1 MNVARLL
8 QDSPS
13 DDRDR
18 LRRQESRDRQD
29 REREREQEEEREREW
44 EREREIARERDEWE
58 RSREWDRDRERQRS
72 TLSSTSSVPQPAH
85 RSYSPLE
92 SALPSR
98 SHIHAYDNKQPT
110 LPPPPRPTGQSQG
123 TNHAYAHSHSPSS
136 EAVHTRSYSQ
146 DGHPSSSTH
155 SHSHS
160 PPAPLFLSPLT
171 APAREGTA
179 AGPVPGSTLSTE
191 YSAEYAHR
199 AKNSSQQARDGAPSA
214 LSRLDQDRDREYRQR
229 AHSLSGSG
237 RPRTPPYGDYGDA
250 GHISPTT
257 ARLGSK
263 QHSPAQGS
271 YSVVPPSP
279 SHPQR
284 EEFSPSLSSSLNS
297 NNINSASPLPRAHSN
312 QAAPSSRRPPPPP
325 PTSLQPPPSA
335 SLSRSHDSTGA
346 PTSSAMSRSFDERP
360 YMGRAPSS
368 SSSSVMSAGRERE
381 RTLKEDI
388 EREREAFEREQREQ
402 RQRERERGRE
412 LEHNARSRSA
422 SGSAGAQIVLP
433 DGNSDREREM
443 AEYQRM
449 KDMDAIRAVAETRM
463 QSQPRDA
470 RERDAQRHHHHHYH
484 HHPLSHSHSH
494 PQLSQNTYP
503 QHQKQPEQQPRHQQQ
518 HQSSL
523 PPPIPG
529 TPYTYAHTGKPR
541 ISRSGVLKLAPPGVT
556 VPNNVPPSSSD
567 MTFAGAP
574 GVVIRQETL
583 TLAPPSHVAPTLQ
596 LQLRQEQQHPQQ
608 QQQQSAQGPSG
619 SSGPQPIEPIPVD
632 VKQRSPP
639 AMTLHNT
646 TDMHGE
652 GPQVYKY
659 LPYGHDEDPHSFPH
673 PQQHP
678 PPTGKHKYSTGPT
691 GAGVPPPGSG
701 PPPPGNLHPSMMSV
715 QQQQQQQQHSH
726 QFGSMQPPHQV
737 HHQQSLPPPHQSR
750 PSSSANGLH
759 GQGQLHANPYRHMP
773 SGLPPQNYPPPPMQ
787 YNEVPPPPV
796 PMALQPMPHPSPPPR
811 ELTPAERPLYL
822 GTYVFPRIPFPY
834 FFPSWSEMEMCTLNV
849 GPGQS
854 KKVARREAELAADHK
869 DRPTHVTILVPSAHL
884 PSSLPTDGRSRIWGG
899 APLSIPNPWVPYV
912 NYMSRSHGANARR
925 IYTDDSDLVLCALHS
940 GRISWAGLKRAR
952 AAGLDLSIRFALHRD
967 VGRYIG
973 GPSAF
978 ADGSV
983 VEGSPNV
990 DVGLKRSLEG
1000 KSLVGKLDN
1009 MRSDGL
1015 SWLAAQ
1021 SASWDS
1027 GHDGSGIEVI
1037 STEWLPRGSARK
1049 LGLRNRSQRL
1059 KEYAE
1064 RRRVIMKEVVPEELV
1079 VPSRPSATVLGK
1091 RSALLQELSCNTLTA
1106 IEDDQSTSRT
1116 VVFGKCHEVE
1126 SAGLFGTS
1134 SFKYDPVTV
1143 RSVLFPPMSVVSSA
1157 PSERERPRGRRKRRK
1172 VNSSSRDDDDLQ
1184 SEPGTDGR
1192 RSPSPRR
1199 TGRGIILE
1207 NSEERFLL
1215 ALRDTANRTYADK
1228 ENRVSSLDGAD
1239 GSGVLRRSRR
1249 SYNLFF
1255 LPLSSIPSVLLASED
1270 STAGSESGPVAN
1282 GNGVQKTDV
1291 GPMTPKSI
1299 RSETGSPRDVG
1310 KKLDTLNDTTT
1321 AGKGAGRTDARG
1333 GEGLPSKMSTKTVP
1347 MPTPPATTETEHPP
1361 SPSFLNDDTVK
1372 SKTEG
1377 AKAPL
1382 VLCRDVGEDNVHFS
1396 DDGLLVLGA
1405 GHASSDYG
1413 AGKEEG
1419 ALAIRV
1425 DRWRFAG
1432 SRDSAALKNLPSRDD
1447 AVAGL
1452 GVVVS

>member
-29 REREREQEEEREREW
+29 REREREREREEERERER

-72 TLSSTSSVPQPAH
+72 TLSSTSSVPQPTH
-85 RSYSPLE
+85 RSYSPPE

-98 SHIHAYDNKQPT
+98 SYIHAYDNKQPT

-136 EAVHTRSYSQ
+136 EAVHARSYSQ
-146 DGHPSSSTH
+146 DGHPPSSTH

-179 AGPVPGSTLSTE
+179 AGSVPGSTLSTE

-199 AKNSSQQARDGAPSA
+199 AKNSSQQTRDGVPSA
-214 LSRLDQDRDREYRQR
+214 LSRLDQDRDREYRHR

-237 RPRTPPYGDYGDA
+237 RSRTPPYGDYSDVGR
-250 GHISPTT
+250 ISPTT

-284 EEFSPSLSSSLNS
+284 EEFSPPLSSSLNS
-297 NNINSASPLPRAHSN
+297 NNNINSASPLPRAHSN

-325 PTSLQPPPSA
+325 PTSLPPPPSA

-346 PTSSAMSRSFDERP
+346 PTSSAMSRSLDERP

-433 DGNSDREREM
+433 DRIGDREREM

-449 KDMDAIRAVAETRM
+449 KDMDAIRAAAETRM

-470 RERDAQRHHHHHYH
+470 RERDSQRHHHHYH

-494 PQLSQNTYP
+494 PHLSQSTHP

-567 MTFAGAP
+567 MIFAGAP

-596 LQLRQEQQHPQQ
+596 LRQEQQHPQQ
-608 QQQQSAQGPSG
+608 QQQSVQGPSG

-639 AMTLHNT
+639 TMTLHNST
-646 TDMHGE
+646 EMYGE

-659 LPYGHDEDPHSFPH
+659 LPYGYGEDPHSFPC
-673 PQQHP
+673 PQQVP

-691 GAGVPPPGSG
+691 GPGVPPPGSG

-715 QQQQQQQQHSH
+715 QQQQHPH
-726 QFGSMQPPHQV
+726 QFGSTQPPYQV
-737 HHQQSLPPPHQSR
+737 QHPPHQQSLPPPHQSR
-750 PSSSANGLH
+750 SSSANGLP
-759 GQGQLHANPYRHMP
+759 GQGIPGHLHTNNPYRHMP
-773 SGLPPQNYPPPPMQ
+773 SGMPPQSYPPPPMH

-796 PMALQPMPHPSPPPR
+796 PMALQPMPPPSPPLR
-811 ELTPAERPLYL
+811 EPTPAEPPLHL

-834 FFPSWSEMEMCTLNV
+834 FFPSRLELEMRALNV
-849 GPGQS
+849 STGQL
-854 KKVARREAELAADHK
+854 KKGARREAELGVDHK

-884 PSSLPTDGRSRIWGG
+884 PSSLPTDGRPRIWGG

-912 NYMSRSHGANARR
+912 NYMPRSHGANARR
-925 IYTDDSDLVLCALHS
+925 IYTDDSDIVLCALHS

-952 AAGLDLSIRFALHRD
+952 AAGLDLSIRLALHRD

-973 GPSAF
+973 GSSAF

-983 VEGSPNV
+983 VEGSPSV
-990 DVGLKRSLEG
+990 DVGLKRSLDG
-1000 KSLVGKLDN
+1000 KSLTGQLDN

-1015 SWLAAQ
+1015 SWLATQ

-1037 STEWLPRGSARK
+1037 STEWLLRGSAHR

-1059 KEYAE
+1059 KEYTE
-1064 RRRVIMKEVVPEELV
+1064 RRRIIMKEVDSEELV
-1079 VPSRPSATVLGK
+1079 VSSRPSATVLGK

-1106 IEDDQSTSRT
+1106 IEDNQSTARM
-1116 VVFGKCHEVE
+1116 VVFGKYHEVE
-1126 SAGLFGTS
+1126 SAGLFDIS
-1134 SFKYDPVTV
+1134 SFKYDPMTV
-1143 RSVLFPPMSVVSSA
+1143 RSALFPLMSVSST

-1172 VNSSSRDDDDLQ
+1172 VNNSSRDDEDLQ
-1184 SEPGTDGR
+1184 SEPGMDGR
-1192 RSPSPRR
+1192 RSLSPRR
-1199 TGRGIILE
+1199 ASRGIILE
-1207 NSEERFLL
+1207 NGEERFLL
-1215 ALRDTANRTYADK
+1215 VLRDTANGTEADK
-1228 ENRVSSLDGAD
+1228 ENRVSSLGGAD
-1239 GSGVLRRSRR
+1239 GSSVARRSRR
-1249 SYNLFF
+1249 SYNLFS
-1255 LPLSSIPSVLLASED
+1255 LPLSSTPSASLAPGS
-1270 STAGSESGPVAN
+1270 STVGPESAPVIN
-1282 GNGVQKTDV
+1282 GNGVQKPDVV
-1291 GPMTPKSI
+1291 GPITPKSI
-1299 RSETGSPRDVG
+1299 RSETGSPRNAGND
-1310 KKLDTLNDTTT
+1310 LDTLNDTNSVC
-1321 AGKGAGRTDARG
+1321 KDDAGRTDVCD
-1333 GEGLPSKMSTKTVP
+1333 GEGLSSKTSTKTAPP

-1361 SPSFLNDDTVK
+1361 SPSFLPDTVK
-1372 SKTEG
+1372 SKTES

-1382 VLCRDVGEDNVHFS
+1382 ILYRDIGEDNVHFS

-1405 GHASSDYG
+1405 G
-1413 AGKEEG
+1413 KEKG
-1419 ALAIRV
+1419 SLAIQV
-1425 DRWRFAG
+1425 DRWRWVG
-1432 SRDSAALKNLPSRDD
+1432 SRDSAILKNLPSRDD
-1447 AVAGL
+1447 VVAGL
-1452 GVVVS
+1452 GVMVS

>member
-29 REREREQEEEREREW
+29 REREEERERER

-123 TNHAYAHSHSPSS
+123 TNYAYAHSHSPSS
-136 EAVHTRSYSQ
+136 EAVHARSYSQ
-146 DGHPSSSTH
+146 DGHPPSST
-155 SHSHS
+155 HSHS

-171 APAREGTA
+171 APAREGSA

-191 YSAEYAHR
+191 YSAENAQR
-199 AKNSSQQARDGAPSA
+199 AKISSQQTRDGVPSA

-237 RPRTPPYGDYGDA
+237 RPRTPPYGDYSDA
-250 GHISPTT
+250 GRISPTT

-263 QHSPAQGS
+263 QHSPEHGS

-284 EEFSPSLSSSLNS
+284 EEFSPPLSSSLNS

-312 QAAPSSRRPPPPP
+312 QAAPSSRRPPLPP
-325 PTSLQPPPSA
+325 PTSLPPPPSA

-346 PTSSAMSRSFDERP
+346 PTSSAMSRSFDGERP

-368 SSSSVMSAGRERE
+368 SSSSVMSTGRERE

-388 EREREAFEREQREQ
+388 ELEREVFEREQREQ

-422 SGSAGAQIVLP
+422 SGSAGAQSVLP
-433 DGNSDREREM
+433 DRIGDREREM

-449 KDMDAIRAVAETRM
+449 KDMDAIRAAAETRM
-463 QSQPRDA
+463 QSQPRDV
-470 RERDAQRHHHHHYH
+470 RERDAQRHHHHYH
-484 HHPLSHSHSH
+484 HHPLSQSHSH
-494 PQLSQNTYP
+494 PHLSQNTHP
-503 QHQKQPEQQPRHQQQ
+503 QLQKQPEQQPRHQQQ
-518 HQSSL
+518 YQSSL

-567 MTFAGAP
+567 MIFAGAP
-574 GVVIRQETL
+574 GVVIRHETL

-596 LQLRQEQQHPQQ
+596 LRQEQQHPQQ
-608 QQQQSAQGPSG
+608 QQQSVQGPSG

-639 AMTLHNT
+639 TMALHNST
-646 TDMHGE
+646 EMYGE

-659 LPYGHDEDPHSFPH
+659 LPYGYSEDPHSFPCL
-673 PQQHP
+673 QQHP
-678 PPTGKHKYSTGPT
+678 PPTGKRKYSTGPT
-691 GAGVPPPGSG
+691 GPGVPSPGSG

-715 QQQQQQQQHSH
+715 QQQQHPH
-726 QFGSMQPPHQV
+726 QFGSVQPPYQV
-737 HHQQSLPPPHQSR
+737 QHPHPHQQSVPPPHQSR
-750 PSSSANGLH
+750 PSSSANGLP
-759 GQGQLHANPYRHMP
+759 GQGLSGHAHTNPYRHMP
-773 SGLPPQNYPPPPMQ
+773 SGMPPQSYPLPPMH

-796 PMALQPMPHPSPPPR
+796 PMALQPMPPPSPPPR
-811 ELTPAERPLYL
+811 EPTPAEPPLHL

-834 FFPSWSEMEMCTLNV
+834 FFPSRPELEMRALNV
-849 GPGQS
+849 GPGQL
-854 KKVARREAELAADHK
+854 KKGARREAELAADHK
-869 DRPTHVTILVPSAHL
+869 DRPTHVTILVPFAHL
-884 PSSLPTDGRSRIWGG
+884 PSSLPTDGRPRIWGG

-912 NYMSRSHGANARR
+912 NYMPRSHGANARR
-925 IYTDDSDLVLCALHS
+925 IYTDDSDIVLCALHS

-952 AAGLDLSIRFALHRD
+952 AAGLDLSVRLALHRD

-973 GPSAF
+973 GSSAF

-983 VEGSPNV
+983 VEGSPNM

-1000 KSLVGKLDN
+1000 KSLTGKLDN

-1059 KEYAE
+1059 KEYTE
-1064 RRRVIMKEVVPEELV
+1064 RRRVIMKEVDPEELV
-1079 VPSRPSATVLGK
+1079 VSSGPSATVLGK
-1091 RSALLQELSCNTLTA
+1091 RSALLQELSCNTLTT
-1106 IEDDQSTSRT
+1106 IGDCQSTART

-1126 SAGLFGTS
+1126 SAGLFDTS
-1134 SFKYDPVTV
+1134 SFKYDPITV
-1143 RSVLFPPMSVVSSA
+1143 RSALFPPMSVSST

-1172 VNSSSRDDDDLQ
+1172 VNNSSRDGDDLQ
-1184 SEPGTDGR
+1184 SEPGTDAR

-1199 TGRGIILE
+1199 AGRGIILE
-1207 NSEERFLL
+1207 NGEERFLL
-1215 ALRDTANRTYADK
+1215 ALRGTANGTDADK
-1228 ENRVSSLDGAD
+1228 ENRVSSFDGVD
-1239 GSGVLRRSRR
+1239 GSGVARRSRR
-1249 SYNLFF
+1249 SYDLFS
-1255 LPLSSIPSVLLASED
+1255 LPLFSTPSVSLASG
-1270 STAGSESGPVAN
+1270 SSAAGPESGPVVN
-1282 GNGVQKTDV
+1282 GNGVQKPDVV

-1299 RSETGSPRDVG
+1299 RSETGSPQNAG
-1310 KKLDTLNDTTT
+1310 KNLDTLNDTIP
-1321 AGKGAGRTDARG
+1321 AGKDDAGKTDACG
-1333 GEGLPSKMSTKTVP
+1333 GERLPSKTSIKTAP

-1361 SPSFLNDDTVK
+1361 SPSFLNDTVK
-1372 SKTEG
+1372 SKTES
-1377 AKAPL
+1377 AKAPHI
-1382 VLCRDVGEDNVHFS
+1382 LCRDVGEDNMHFS
-1396 DDGLLVLGA
+1396 DDGLMVLGA
-1405 GHASSDYG
+1405 GRASLDNG
-1413 AGKEEG
+1413 AGKEKG

-1425 DRWRFAG
+1425 DRWRWVG
-1432 SRDSAALKNLPSRDD
+1432 SRDSAILKNLPSRDD

-1452 GVVVS
+1452 GIVVS